1 MRRLALIGM
10 MLVALAACG
19 RRKDLAPA
27 PGHAPPP
34 APRGLSASPPVSNM
48 LSPPV
53 QAVPNRVDDP
63 LGRSEDR
70 QQDRFDLPPPG

>member
-1 MRRLALIGM
+1 MRRALLIGM
-10 MLVALAACG
+10 LLVALAACG
-19 RRKDLAPA
+19 RRKDLVPA
-27 PGHAPPP
+27 PGETAPP
-34 APRGLSASPPVSNM
+34 APRGLSASPPVGEL

-53 QAVPNRVDDP
+53 QAAPNRVDDP